1 MVFALQCPLDYNVM
15 RVPCRGYRAPWWP
28 PWTVIVAALV
38 ELMKGERPDGS
49 LGVGRWWCWWR
60 LLLRAARRTNGAR
73 MMMCVGACATR
84 LRDSYGGRLLARWHA
99 GFCFFAFLLRMGL
112 ACGS

>member
-1 MVFALQCPLDYNVM
+1 M
-15 RVPCRGYRAPWWP
+15 
-28 PWTVIVAALV
+28 VIVAALV

-49 LGVGRWWCWWR
+49 LDVGRWWCWWR